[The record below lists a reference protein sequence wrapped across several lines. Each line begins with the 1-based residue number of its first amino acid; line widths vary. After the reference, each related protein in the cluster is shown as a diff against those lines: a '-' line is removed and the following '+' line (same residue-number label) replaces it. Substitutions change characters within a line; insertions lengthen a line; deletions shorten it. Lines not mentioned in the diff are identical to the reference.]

1 MKSKA
6 LFPKATINGLLIYGK
21 QLLFNET
28 LEKKK
33 DVLLLVNKL
42 IEKIPDS
49 RNATDYYQLSVR
61 KKNKISKTIRNNYVS
76 TKSF

>member
-1 MKSKA
+1 MKHLK
-6 LFPKATINGLLIYGK
+6 
-21 QLLFNET
+21 
-28 LEKKK
+28 KKK

-49 RNATDYYQLSVR
+49 RNATEHYQLSVR

>member
-1 MKSKA
+1 MENSYYSMKHLK
-6 LFPKATINGLLIYGK
+6 
-21 QLLFNET
+21 
-28 LEKKK
+28 KKK

-49 RNATDYYQLSVR
+49 RNATEHYQLSVR